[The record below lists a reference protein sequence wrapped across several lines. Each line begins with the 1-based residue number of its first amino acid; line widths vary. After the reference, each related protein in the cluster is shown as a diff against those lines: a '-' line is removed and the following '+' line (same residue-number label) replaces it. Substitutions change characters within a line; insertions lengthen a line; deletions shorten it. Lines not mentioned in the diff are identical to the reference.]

1 MKRGRKPTAAPK
13 PEGGGS
19 QALHM
24 TFRLSPELR
33 GRLIT
38 AAGERPIGD
47 EIRRRLERSF
57 VGGYEPPLD
66 RRSLALLDG
75 IVAAINTL
83 GSEGVNALISWRLQR
98 GVPREIP
105 SGFSELGPWHS
116 DPNAFVALQSTIE
129 FLLQTYRPEGEPDD
143 TVQEVATYTAVG
155 AAILEMGKRDPETEQ
170 RWLGEDEEDQP

>member
-1 MKRGRKPTAAPK
+1 MSRGRKPTMAPK

-38 AAGERPIGD
+38 AAGERPIGE

-57 VGGYEPPLD
+57 LETYEPPLD

-75 IVAAINTL
+75 IVAAIKLLASARLLRLIYPT
-83 GSEGVNALISWRLQR
+83 GSLK
-98 GVPREIP
+98 
-105 SGFSELGPWHS
+105 ELGHWHS
-116 DPNAFVALQSTIE
+116 DPTVFAALKSAIE
-129 FLLQTYRPEGEPDD
+129 ALMRLYEPEGEPD
-143 TVQEVATYTAVG
+143 E
-155 AAILEMGKRDPETEQ
+155 
-170 RWLGEDEEDQP
+170 